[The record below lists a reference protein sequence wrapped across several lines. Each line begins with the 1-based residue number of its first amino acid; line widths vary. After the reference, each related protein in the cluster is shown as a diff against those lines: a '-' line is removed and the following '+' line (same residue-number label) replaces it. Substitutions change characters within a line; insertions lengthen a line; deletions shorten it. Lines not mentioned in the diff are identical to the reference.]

1 MKLSQYKAVICEG
14 SAENAIID
22 ILLDC
27 HKLIFDRSE
36 LIEEAVLRTR
46 SATSFESRYLRKGF
60 KSKITIIR
68 ILDSRNEN
76 FKISKAYANKIDIIN
91 VITAPEIEMLIILNE
106 NKYNEYKKSGKK
118 PSIFCKDILKFKNV
132 KSYDFVYNY
141 FQNPEDLIQSIK
153 EYTRIS
159 KIKANEYTLNDL
171 LK

>member
-76 FKISKAYANKIDIIN
+76 FKISKAYANK
-91 VITAPEIEMLIILNE
+91 
-106 NKYNEYKKSGKK
+106 YNEYKKSGKK